1 MKVLIDANVFLSY
14 LLSPSLTSTIST
26 VVTACFTT
34 EIEVLAPPELIAEI
48 TEKLATKRYFRERV
62 PQEKIDRFIQ
72 QLTSLAELPPP
83 LEAIDS
89 YGRDPKDDYL
99 IAYGVVNDTDY
110 VVTGDADLLVLREI
124 GKLKIA
130 APADFLTILK
140 EAGMIGMGRGEGK

>member
-34 EIEVLAPPELIAEI
+34 DIEVLVPCELIAEI

-62 PQEKIDRFIQ
+62 PQDKIDQFIQ

-83 LEAIDS
+83 LEGIAS

-99 IAYGVVNDTDY
+99 IAYGVVNDADY
-110 VVTGDADLLVLREI
+110 VVTGDADLLVLSEVGTLQI
-124 GKLKIA
+124 V
-130 APADFLTILK
+130 APANFLTILK
-140 EAGMIGMGRGEGK
+140 EEGMIGTGRGGGK